1 MLIFNLVKQYKALR
15 FQSHWQI
22 SNIICSVARLQNLA
36 FIEVSPSPLF
46 MFMVGW
52 ISNCEIEIL
61 KWFRGDPPPHTPFYS
76 TSHSD
81 SLWFFQCF
89 ILYIIWCINKKKLL
103 FHSNQF
109 LSSKCLISDL
119 RKRQVLLGA
128 TINFWLRLATLRKT
142 ATEWLVLQYTGV
154 LHHRVRDNTMK
165 WLVNLRLPP
174 SPGDWCE
181 LITENKVLLCSEQR
195 KKYGDVSVPFDE
207 REKKQK
213 CCKRRDQIMKGK
225 KIHF

>member
-1 MLIFNLVKQYKALR
+1 MTVAKCVRDQIKLRRCLPSWQSVSDWNTYNCWKNTSRLRKTFFQVKQTQKVRCLFILVTQYKALR

-128 TINFWLRLATLRKT
+128 TINFWLRLAT
-142 ATEWLVLQYTGV
+142 
-154 LHHRVRDNTMK
+154 
-165 WLVNLRLPP
+165 
-174 SPGDWCE
+174 
-181 LITENKVLLCSEQR
+181 
-195 KKYGDVSVPFDE
+195 
-207 REKKQK
+207 
-213 CCKRRDQIMKGK
+213 
-225 KIHF
+225 